1 MDPTATLVEL
11 EELVAR
17 IANGSLLGVPPD
29 YSNVPMAAT
38 RALIRRGARGLHLL
52 ATPVSGMQSDL
63 LIGAGCVASVEA
75 AAVSLGES
83 GPAPRFNEAVRSGAI
98 VIKDASCPAIHAG
111 LQASEKGVPFMP
123 LRGLIGSDLL
133 KHRPDWRVIDSPFGE
148 DDAIVLLPALR
159 PDIAL
164 FHARW
169 ADRAGNVWLGR
180 RRELVTLGH
189 AARETLVTVEE
200 LFEGDLMAD
209 EITAAGTLP
218 ALYVSALA
226 QARRGAWPLG
236 LAGCY
241 AADAGHLEEYAE
253 LARTAEGFRR
263 YLERYVLAKPEA
275 A

>member
-1 MDPTATLVEL
+1 MSPAAILVEL

-17 IANGSLLGVPPD
+17 IPNGSLLGVPPD

-38 RALIRRGARGLHLL
+38 RALIRRAVRGLHLL
-52 ATPVSGMQSDL
+52 ATPVTGIQSDL
-63 LIGAGCVASVEA
+63 LIGAGCVATVEA
-75 AAVSLGES
+75 AAVGLGEL
-83 GPAPRFNEAVRSGAI
+83 GPAPRFAEAVRSGAI

-133 KHRPDWRVIDSPFGE
+133 KHRADWHVMDNPFGA
-148 DDAIVLLPALR
+148 DDPIVLLPALR

-169 ADRAGNVWLGR
+169 VDRAGNVWLGR
-180 RRELVTLGH
+180 RRELVTLSH
-189 AARETLVTVEE
+189 AARETLVTFEE

-209 EITAAGTLP
+209 EIRAAGALP
-218 ALYVSALA
+218 ALYVSAVA

-241 AADAGHLEEYAE
+241 PSDAGHLREYAE

-263 YLERYVLAKPEA
+263 YLERYVLPKPEA